1 MSNFGFSMQAPPPK
15 RSRPWLILA
24 PLFAVVLVVAITFA
38 SSLQP
43 PPDFDG
49 NGSGEVLI
57 EIQQGDTLREIGLNL
72 LDKGVIAGIEAWIA
86 VVNSDN
92 RALSVSPGSYNLR
105 SEMSARSA
113 LELLLDPSSR
123 AVLKLAIPEGLRASE
138 IIKRAAKVTG
148 IDILEFETLLED
160 PTPLNL
166 PAIANGNVE
175 GFLFPATYEIPKN
188 ATAETV
194 LQQMVDRF
202 RQAYEELELSR
213 RAAAAGRSVREILI
227 IASILELEGKVG
239 DYSKISRVIENRLKI
254 NMLLQM
260 DSTVNYALG
269 TKELQLTEE
278 QLKNNSLYNTYVH
291 KGLPPGPIGNPGEAA
306 LEAALE
312 PAPGS
317 WLYFVTTNPKKGIT
331 EFAVTYEEFLELK
344 RKFQSNV
351 D

>member
-1 MSNFGFSMQAPPPK
+1 MKAQAPK
-15 RSRPWLILA
+15 KSRPWMILA
-24 PLFAVVLVVAITFA
+24 PIFLLSVVIAVSFAQSI
-38 SSLQP
+38 QP
-43 PPDFDG
+43 PPDFQG
-49 NGSGEVLI
+49 NGTGQVLVEI
-57 EIQQGDTLREIGLNL
+57 EPGDTLREIGINL

-92 RALSVSPGSYNLR
+92 RALSVAPGQYNLR
-105 SEMSARSA
+105 SEMSARAA

-123 AVLKLAIPEGLRASE
+123 AVLKLTIPEGLRATE
-138 IIKRAAKVTG
+138 IIKRASKVTG
-148 IDILEFETLLED
+148 IDITEFETILED
-160 PTPLNL
+160 PSVLDL
-166 PAIANGNVE
+166 PAITNNNLE
-175 GFLFPATYEIPKN
+175 GFLFPATYEIEKN
-188 ATAETV
+188 ATAQSV
-194 LQQMVDRF
+194 IQKMVDRF
-202 RQAYEELELSR
+202 RQAYTELELSR
-213 RAAAAGRSVREILI
+213 RAAAAGRSVREIII

-239 DYSKISRVIENRLKI
+239 DYPKISRVIENRLKVG
-254 NMLLQM
+254 MLLQM

-269 TKELQLTEE
+269 TKELQLTLE
-278 QLKNNSLYNTYVH
+278 QLKNPSLFNTYVH

-312 PAPGS
+312 PAPGA

>member
-1 MSNFGFSMQAPPPK
+1 MSNFGFSMKAPQPK
-15 RSRPWLILA
+15 RSRPLLILA
-24 PLFAVVLVVAITFA
+24 PLLVLVLVLAVSLA
-38 SSLQP
+38 QSLQP

-57 EIQQGDTLREIGLNL
+57 EIQQGDTLREIGINL
-72 LDKGVIAGIEAWIA
+72 LDNGVIAGIEAWIA

-92 RALSVSPGSYNLR
+92 RALSVAPGQYNLR

-113 LELLLDPSSR
+113 LELLLDPASR
-123 AVLKLAIPEGLRASE
+123 AVLKLTIPEGLRATE
-138 IIKRAAKVTG
+138 IIKRASKVTG
-148 IDILEFETLLED
+148 INILEFETLLED

-166 PAIANGNVE
+166 PEIASGNVE

-188 ATAETV
+188 ATAQSV
-194 LQQMVDRF
+194 MQQMVDRF
-202 RQAYEELELSR
+202 RQAYEDLELSR
-213 RAAAAGRSVREILI
+213 RAAAAGRSVRDVII

-239 DYSKISRVIENRLKI
+239 DYPKISRVIANRLKI
-254 NMLLQM
+254 DMLLQM

-269 TKELQLTEE
+269 TKELQLTAE
-278 QLKNNSLYNTYVH
+278 QLKNKSLFNTYVH

-312 PAPGS
+312 PAPGA